1 MQKGGWRREL
11 NLFIAISVT
20 LGFFVAQ
27 VVIGTILLTVLQMI
41 SLPNNVCEIVNN
53 VFQFG
58 TMLGSVAWM
67 AADSKKIGLCRYQG
81 FICERPVRLAI
92 AGALLWIVVFPM
104 YLCKRWDINHGVAKL
119 KPELANSVS

>member
-1 MQKGGWRREL
+1 M

-20 LGFFVAQ
+20 LGFFITQ
-27 VVIGTILLTVLQMI
+27 VVVGTILITIMQMMSMPDNRAETVNCI
-41 SLPNNVCEIVNN
+41 
-53 VFQFG
+53 FQFG

-67 AADSKKIGLCRYQG
+67 VVDSKKIGLCRYQG

-92 AGALLWIVVFPM
+92 AGALLWIIVFPM

-119 KPELANSVS
+119 KPELANSVP

>member
-1 MQKGGWRREL
+1 M
-11 NLFIAISVT
+11 NLFFAVSVT
-20 LGFFVAQ
+20 LAFFITQ
-27 VVIGTILLTVLQMI
+27 VVVGTILLTVLQMMSI
-41 SLPNNVCEIVNN
+41 PNNVGEIVNN

-58 TMLGSVAWM
+58 TMLCSVAWM
-67 AADSKKIGLCRYQG
+67 VVDSKKIGLCRYQG